1 MSYANIGCC
10 EGFPAFVLQ
19 KNTKK
24 TDYQRT
30 GNEARPPEGRSQSV
44 LLPLRHKGTHDGDT
58 GANYDR
64 VSLCLAVQSF

>member
-44 LLPLRHKGTHDGDT
+44 LLPLPFT
-58 GANYDR
+58 
-64 VSLCLAVQSF
+64 S